1 MITFIKLKLLEAKL
15 AFAEFGQQT
24 KYRRLCLERNAATSE
39 KLQIAREVLAGGA
52 TSINECR
59 CHAIYLKQHEKTA

>member
-1 MITFIKLKLLEAKL
+1 MLTWIKLKLLEAKL

-24 KYRRLCLERNAATSE
+24 KYRRLCLERNAATAD
-39 KLQIAREVLAGGA
+39 KLQIAKEVLADGA

-59 CHAIYLKQHEKTA
+59 CHTIYLKQHEKA

>member
-1 MITFIKLKLLEAKL
+1 MIAWIRLKFLEAKL

-39 KLQIAREVLAGGA
+39 KLQIAREVLADGA

-59 CHAIYLKQHEKTA
+59 CHTIYLKEHEKA